1 MELLLLLLYTFT
13 FLNGADEWTVFMS
26 DEIPCVMACV
36 VPAYHFMYLDIDCLN
51 VVDPFG
57 QSLFQH
63 ELRHVKDPSWVH
75 YYWELGEEVSHR
87 CTNESTIS

>member
-36 VPAYHFMYLDIDCLN
+36 IPAVNFMYLDIDCLE
-51 VVDPFG
+51 VIDPFG
-57 QSLFQH
+57 QTLFEH
-63 ELRHVKDPSWVH
+63 ELRHVRDPLWVH
-75 YYWELGEEVSHR
+75 YYWELGEEVGHG
-87 CTNESTIS
+87 CTNKRTIS